1 MADTTAVFDSNV
13 FDFAFDIVDII
24 PALLKVIVERE
35 YSAIA
40 AGQAVETVI
49 HLIDNMTTPGR
60 SYPFTPV
67 VPPTIEIYGPLDTS
81 VLAATAMRQ
90 VGDGIFS
97 YSFQTVS
104 STHPVG
110 HYSALFRCTNGDK
123 TMVTKKHVIFTIK

>member
-13 FDFAFDIVDII
+13 FDFAFDVVDII

-40 AGQAVETVI
+40 AGQAAEAVI

-67 VPPTIEIYGPLDTS
+67 VAPTIEIYGPLDTS
-81 VLAATAMRQ
+81 VLTATAMRQ

-97 YSFQTVS
+97 YSFQTIS
-104 STHPVG
+104 GTHPVG

-123 TMVTKKHVIFTIK
+123 NMVTKKHVIFIIK